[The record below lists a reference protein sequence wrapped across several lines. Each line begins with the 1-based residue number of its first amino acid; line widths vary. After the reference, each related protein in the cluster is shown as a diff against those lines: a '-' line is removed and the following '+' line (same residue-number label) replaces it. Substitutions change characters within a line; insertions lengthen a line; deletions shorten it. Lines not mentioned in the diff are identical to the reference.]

1 MAIVTIALATL
12 WASCLNLWCACMKC
26 AGQHPSCM
34 YTTGLDS
41 YMYAIPAPR
50 IWSTQR
56 WTGLQTCK
64 WRLPL
69 QESVDYNA
77 VWCTMNEISHDLF
90 PCIIINSNL
99 PMLKCTL
106 WCWSQPGLKPKQRPE
121 AGRLRSRPHQT
132 GLKTYNT
139 GTYEEILLHYQQI
152 SFTETWDTSW
162 TLIWEPSS
170 LLG

>member
-1 MAIVTIALATL
+1 MAFVTIALATL
-12 WASCLNLWCACMKC
+12 WASYLNLWCTCMKC

-106 WCWSQPGLKPKQRPE
+106 WCWSQPGLKPKQTWSWETKIKTTSNWSQDLQHWYLWRNPPSLP
-121 AGRLRSRPHQT
+121 ANFCHWNLGHKLNTHLRT
-132 GLKTYNT
+132 
-139 GTYEEILLHYQQI
+139 I
-152 SFTETWDTSW
+152 
-162 TLIWEPSS
+162 
-170 LLG
+170 